1 MKLKVTTLCG
11 PDVHGD
17 VPQRV
22 AVSPGEAIGTF
33 TLSAGI
39 ENVCP
44 TLQPDHELIRDV
56 GLPFTR
62 MTLPM
67 VPVTLPQ

>member
-1 MKLKVTTLCG
+1 MKLKVTTVCG
-11 PDVHGD
+11 PEVQGD
-17 VPQRV
+17 VPHRL
-22 AVSPGEAIGTF
+22 AVSDGVAIGTF
-33 TLSAGI
+33 RLSAGI

-44 TLQPDHELIRDV
+44 TLQPDQELSRDV
-56 GLPFTR
+56 GLPFTS